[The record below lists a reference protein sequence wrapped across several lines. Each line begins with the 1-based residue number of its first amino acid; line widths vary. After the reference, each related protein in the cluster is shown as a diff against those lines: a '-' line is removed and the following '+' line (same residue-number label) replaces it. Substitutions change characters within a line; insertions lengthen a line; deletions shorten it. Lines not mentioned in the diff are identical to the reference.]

1 MGREP
6 LNPAEWMQIQDDAVR
21 YLNKTKGA
29 PNIKKDPFQGFTPKI
44 VPKVEEKITIDDLL
58 KGPVRSSGPKGDRIW
73 DFSQK
78 RGEVIPFPKKPKR
91 GIEELIENEDIF
103 VGKAPKTKKSR
114 LDWYKE
120 AANKKR
126 YSDDF
131 YKGPN
136 ITKEEW
142 VAKKKQE
149 NKDAIRRFQEKTKK
163 DEPDK
168 FYAGGIAP
176 LVGEPSYSADF
187 YDDRIPMAGGG
198 ALFKFIEKL
207 FIKASNDIRFG
218 RGKWKGLDQKQ
229 RIVQHDNLTK
239 KLTEWEKTGKTVGLE
254 EYFGV
259 DPNTA
264 FIAARD
270 KVKRQGIIKDFPE
283 VSGVDD
289 LLKSDFNKAAGVV
302 DERTMLKQKY
312 PGLTDDL
319 LDKILVDDNPQRKAE
334 VLATMDEFLKLKE
347 IGKGEEEAFDIITK
361 SFQKIPTK
369 HGEGGR
375 ISNQSGGLAYMLGEP
390 TYMKAEGGQ
399 VGHGPWTTGQ
409 VSPQPQQ
416 QPQAPMHH
424 AQGQPNPMKIPQ
436 GIPSAAPR
444 SMDPKVMQQQMM
456 QRAMMGGMGQQGQP
470 RVGMMYGGDP
480 GFAFEYGGS
489 WADWHDQHRNQ
500 MPVEDY
506 IQTKLPKERL
516 PFRNSAAGGGIIKAL
531 KNLLKKKPKKDVIK
545 PFEFPD
551 VGPQSDFFQKLLDD
565 MLKSEA
571 RLKDFDPPK
580 DRKPHEAGGRIG
592 FGVGG
597 FNKARRAFL
606 KMMAGITGAGVA
618 GGAGLLKLSTKA
630 APKVI
635 KEAEVITRGA
645 DGMPKYIYD
654 LIEVVKAKG
663 TKDIIEGF
671 KRSDYSTVHSYKG
684 VDVIED
690 ASGSIRIKKPTE
702 GVATD
707 ARTGK
712 MHEGISQE
720 VHIEI
725 TPGEVVTKDEGL
737 ETAKTIQGPD
747 EYFEGTVRPDMD
759 GKMKDIEEFVEEADH
774 LDLKKIADEV
784 TDLPSLES
792 HFGTFRTKKASG
804 GLAHMLGE

>member
-1 MGREP
+1 MALSLFAKLRNKYFQQFIRMWGREP
-6 LNPAEWMQIQDDAVR
+6 QSAKEWMSIQDNAVR
-21 YLNKTKGA
+21 ELNKTKGV
-29 PNIKKDPFQGFTPKI
+29 PKKDVPPFQGWTPKI
-44 VPKVEEKITIDDLL
+44 
-58 KGPVRSSGPKGDRIW
+58 
-73 DFSQK
+73 
-78 RGEVIPFPKKPKR
+78 IPGGKKE
-91 GIEELIENEDIF
+91 GIESLLESG
-103 VGKAPKTKKSR
+103 VVKKGVAPKT
-114 LDWYKE
+114 
-120 AANKKR
+120 
-126 YSDDF
+126 
-131 YKGPN
+131 
-136 ITKEEW
+136 TKETLK
-142 VAKKKQE
+142 AKKDRGILLRDADEDIARIKRE
-149 NKDAIRRFQEKTKK
+149 NKQAIEDFKKKHGKKTVEDFR
-163 DEPDK
+163 DEGDFDP
-168 FYAGGIAP
+168 GGMASGGRIA
-176 LVGEPSYSADF
+176 
-187 YDDRIPMAGGG
+187 MAGGG
-198 ALFKFIEKL
+198 ALFKFIERL
-207 FIKASNDIRFG
+207 FIKASNDIRHG
-218 RGKWKGLDQKQ
+218 KGKWKGLDQKQ

-444 SMDPKVMQQQMM
+444 SMDPRVMQQQMM

-551 VGPQSDFFQKLLDD
+551 AGPQSDFFQKLLDD
-565 MLKSEA
+565 MLKSES